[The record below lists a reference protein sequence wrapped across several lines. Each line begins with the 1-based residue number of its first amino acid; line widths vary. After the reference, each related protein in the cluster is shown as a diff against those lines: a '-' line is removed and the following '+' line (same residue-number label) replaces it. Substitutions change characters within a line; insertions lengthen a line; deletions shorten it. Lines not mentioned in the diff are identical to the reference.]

1 MDHCDT
7 WIFQLGAAPIST
19 KQIRKPEERELLSSE
34 EHWGVLPGIH
44 RRLPFLKYLSQSQQV
59 SHQFSF
65 FIHILPVQL
74 LVHPPVSNQQH
85 FGPQMLL
92 SVPCDR
98 NEKQHLCLSAM
109 KEVPG
114 GAEVSQWF
122 GDDSSLEAFLYKA
135 LQHRIGVWHIQ
146 VNVWDFTVNPF
157 IALQC
162 QDSNNHWVTLWFYYN
177 VCKYPSAFQRIYF
190 WYSFTNLKHCS
201 YKSVE
206 K

>member
-1 MDHCDT
+1 MTPGSSSLVLHRFLPSKSGNQRRGSFYPLRSTEGCY
-7 WIFQLGAAPIST
+7 LGFTGGCLSSNIYPSLNMFHISSASSYTFYQSNCWSILQFPISNT
-19 KQIRKPEERELLSSE
+19 LAPRCC
-34 EHWGVLPGIH
+34 
-44 RRLPFLKYLSQSQQV
+44 FLY
-59 SHQFSF
+59 
-65 FIHILPVQL
+65 PV
-74 LVHPPVSNQQH
+74 
-85 FGPQMLL
+85 M
-92 SVPCDR
+92 

-162 QDSNNHWVTLWFYYN
+162 QDSNNHWVIL
-177 VCKYPSAFQRIYF
+177 
-190 WYSFTNLKHCS
+190 
-201 YKSVE
+201 
-206 K
+206 